1 MKKVAFF
8 SKNLEIGGMEKALVN
23 LLNSLVD
30 KYDIYL
36 FLEEKKGPLLQTI
49 DSKIHIIEYKISTSK
64 NVIKR
69 KIINFSKRFSFYLKY
84 HNKFYFSC
92 SYATYSVICSKLALV
107 SSKNNS
113 LYIHSNYV
121 QMYKDDLQKLKNF
134 FLTLNL
140 TKFKKVF
147 FVSTESMDKMIK
159 IYPSLQNRAYVVNNL
174 IDGKKVIDL
183 SKEKCDI
190 FNNKKI
196 NILYVG
202 RLDKTSKN
210 FDLLIDTFNNLIKLN
225 KNAFLTILGSGNDE
239 EYIKKLIGK
248 YNINDFVKMVK
259 SDINPYKYMKN
270 ADSLILTS
278 YYEGFPVIYLESL
291 VLNKNVFTTVP
302 TSDYFID
309 TRNYFNILSSNAKD
323 NANIINNNLNKKIDY
338 GFNYKKYNDY
348 MLNKFID
355 RVEEE

>member
-69 KIINFSKRFSFYLKY
+69 KIINFSKRLSFYLKY

-121 QMYKDDLQKLKNF
+121 QVYKDDLQKLKSF
-134 FLTLNL
+134 FLILNFS
-140 TKFKKVF
+140 KFKKVF
-147 FVSTESMDKMIK
+147 FVSNESMDKMLD
-159 IYPSLQNRAYVVNNL
+159 IYPNLQGKAFVVNNL
-174 IDGKKVIDL
+174 IDSKKIIDL

-190 FNNKKI
+190 FNKKKV
-196 NILYVG
+196 NLLYVG

-239 EYIKKLIGK
+239 GYIKKLIEK
-248 YNINDFVKMVK
+248 YNINDYVKMVK

-270 ADSLILTS
+270 ASAIILTS
-278 YYEGFPVIYLESL
+278 YYEGFPVIYLEAL
-291 VLNKNVFTTVP
+291 VLNKNVYTTVP
-302 TSDYFID
+302 TSDGFID
-309 TRNYFNILSSNAKD
+309 TKNYFNILSSNAKD
-323 NANIINNNLNKKIDY
+323 NANIINENLNKKIDY

-348 MLNKFID
+348 MLNEFINK
-355 RVEEE
+355 VEEE